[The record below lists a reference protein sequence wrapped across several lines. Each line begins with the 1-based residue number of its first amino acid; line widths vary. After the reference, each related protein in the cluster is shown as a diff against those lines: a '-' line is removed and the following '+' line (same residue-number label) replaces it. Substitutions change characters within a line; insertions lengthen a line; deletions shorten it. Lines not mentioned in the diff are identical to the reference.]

1 VTRSTIRL
9 AQIAAAALAAG
20 IAVAALA
27 QSTAA
32 GLAYTARLLT
42 VVGLAG
48 ALASLGWHGVRI
60 LLERHEEKRRAERRH
75 RVPRL
80 DRVPPRP
87 PAPADAAD
95 AWPDPYA
102 PDTDPAP
109 QAAPR
114 YYFDHEA
121 GAYRTSSPA

>member
-1 VTRSTIRL
+1 MTRSTIRL
-9 AQIAAAALAAG
+9 AQITAAALAAG
-20 IAVAALA
+20 IVVAALA

-42 VVGLAG
+42 VVGVAG

-75 RVPRL
+75 RVPRP

-102 PDTDPAP
+102 PDPDPAA
-109 QAAPR
+109 QDARR
-114 YYFDHEA
+114 YYLNDEIHVH
-121 GAYRTSSPA
+121 RSSPA